1 MPSLSDLRFRLIRWL
16 VRRLVTPQVIGLQTS
31 EHWTN
36 PVYVLQNRSITD
48 IALLDMVCALHGLP
62 APRTPVEIGSTT
74 EPRRYLFL
82 HRPAG
87 WLRRNTM
94 VTYSRFM
101 QRMLSEPA
109 TDSEVALVPVNILWS
124 RAPAREHSY
133 WRLMVSEAFAAT
145 GRLKRALNMLMNG
158 QGIVVQFGKPLPL
171 AQAADMSLPES
182 IRIRRMA
189 RLMRVRLRNQRAAML
204 GPDLSHRRT
213 LVAQIATSRT
223 VQSAIESEAQGDP
236 QKRISLQKR
245 AVRMAHAIA
254 SDMSH
259 PTIRILEKLLH
270 WFWTR
275 IYDGVELTGYERITG
290 IAEDHT
296 LVYIPSHRSHLDYL
310 LLSYLLF
317 GRGMMPPHIAAG
329 DNLNIPVLG
338 SILRRGG
345 AFFMRRRFGD
355 DDVYRTVF
363 EEYLYQVFRR
373 GHSVEYFPEGGR
385 SRTGR
390 LLPARTGLLRM
401 TLNDQAR
408 GLPRPIA
415 FVPVYIAYEK
425 LVEAATY
432 LDELQGGAK
441 RGESIVDVLR
451 SLRLIRQKFGHVR
464 VCIGEPLQLEEWLT
478 GQIPAHGTARAQALG
493 NELLQRVN
501 RTAHVNI
508 VNLTSLI
515 LLATPRLAIE
525 ARVLHE
531 QAAIYVSL
539 LKFSGYDV
547 VEWSEKNSLEQVARL
562 QLINLEQ
569 DGDDTIVTA
578 EAVTGILL
586 TWYRNNVAHTL
597 VLTSLIACLLVNR
610 RRALLQTTLAA
621 MVETIYPYL
630 ALELSLPPRLP
641 PVEPMLEEMLRLE
654 LAVRSE
660 NQLWEPPPPDSAA
673 HQRLHLLA
681 QVVMPS
687 LERLYIVIGLLTRA
701 EQGMSRKS
709 LQERSRQVARRLS
722 RLYGLNSPEFFDAT
736 LFNQFV
742 DQMLKRA
749 ALTEGEDG
757 FLQPSDLARQVA
769 RTAGSV
775 INADFLRAVLRS

>member
-1 MPSLSDLRFRLIRWL
+1 VS
-16 VRRLVTPQVIGLQTS
+16 PQVIGLQTS

-48 IALLDMVCALHGLP
+48 IALLDMVCAIHGLP
-62 APRTPVEIGSTT
+62 APRTTITIGSST
-74 EPRRYLFL
+74 ERRRFLFL

-94 VTYSRFM
+94 ATYSRYM

-109 TDSEVALVPVNILWS
+109 NDSDVALVPVNILWS

-133 WRLMVSEAFAAT
+133 WRLMVSEAFSAT
-145 GRLKRALNMLMNG
+145 GWLKRALNILMNG

-182 IRIRRMA
+182 VRIRRMA
-189 RLMRVRLRNQRAAML
+189 RLMRVRLRNQRTAML

-213 LVAQIATSRT
+213 LVDQIATSRQ
-223 VQSAIESEAQGDP
+223 VQSAIEKEAHGDP

-245 AVRMAHAIA
+245 AIRMAHAIA

-275 IYDGVELTGYERITG
+275 IYDGVELTGYERVTE

-317 GRGMMPPHIAAG
+317 GRGMVPPHIAAG
-329 DNLNIPVLG
+329 ENLNIPLLG
-338 SILRRGG
+338 SVLRRGG

-478 GQIPAHGTARAQALG
+478 GPIPAPGTARAQALG

-515 LLATPRLAIE
+515 LLATPKLAIE
-525 ARVLHE
+525 SKVLHE

-539 LKFSGYDV
+539 LKFSSYDV
-547 VEWSEKNSLEQVARL
+547 VKWSNEDSLGQVARL

-597 VLTSLIACLLVNR
+597 VLPSLIACLLVNR
-610 RRALLQTTLAA
+610 RRALLQSSLAS

-641 PVEPMLEEMLRLE
+641 AVEPMLREMLRLE
-654 LAVRSE
+654 LTVCSE
-660 NQLWEPPPPDSAA
+660 AHLWEPPLSDSAA

-701 EQGMSRKS
+701 ENGMNRKD

-742 DQMLKRA
+742 DQMLKRG

-757 FLQPSDLARQVA
+757 FLQPADLARQVA
-769 RTAGSV
+769 RTAGNV
-775 INADFLRAVLRS
+775 INADFLRAVQRS